1 MSTPIDAFGTASVID
16 FTPRQILLFNG
27 LGVTAVA
34 FAALLPPAV
43 VLYWLTIAPEDIR
56 ALLAL
61 TADVL
66 PDISLGQRL
75 TAAIV
80 GLSTVIPL
88 AWGLSRLRTCL
99 SCFASGHPF
108 ATEGISGLR
117 GFALGAMLAALAQLI
132 GHTLMGLVLT
142 MNAVPG
148 HRQVIVRIDAEML
161 LLALFAGIVASLV
174 WALERASLIAEENSQ
189 FV

>member
-43 VLYWLTIAPEDIR
+43 VLYWLTI
-56 ALLAL
+56 
-61 TADVL
+61 
-66 PDISLGQRL
+66 GQRL
-75 TAAIV
+75 MAAIV